1 MKLKHGISVLLSAVT
16 LLSVSVGMGEN
27 SKLPSLFKP
36 TAITAQASDYV
47 WSGAYGGKFSIMLEE
62 DVYLYF
68 SYVDA
73 AKSGATV
80 VGSGIGKADASITIP
95 DTVTFQGNEYQVTA
109 IADGAFQNQTN
120 LKYLYGLKYVEIIG
134 NNAFSGCTNLDYVS
148 IYATDKSGK
157 NKIKTIGDEAFMGC
171 AALTS
176 YITPSAENNT
186 IGKRAFSGCNK
197 MSYIFL
203 ENTSYIGEGA
213 FEYCY
218 NVNSINIQ
226 NTKITEIY
234 DNTFYDCTLTTE
246 IVLPDTLVKIGDYAF
261 YSCDKF
267 KEIYIPDSVTS
278 IGESAF
284 RACRS
289 LETVMMSENIE
300 TIDDHAFYGCD
311 MMNYFVCKNPDT
323 TFGNKAVGYDHN
335 RFYTGKKKDFTI
347 WGKGGKIKEYADSL
361 GFTYHDCSEA
371 PSLATKKV
379 KDYVWRAINT
389 ETNWS
394 ESDGTYYYNDF
405 HKPFVN
411 TWRYD
416 DEWEGSC
423 AGLAAASMLVYNDI
437 IEFDDFCVNYPTIN
451 SIPSGSVPDFTKSFV
466 NTLWVNQ
473 NGAYNS
479 IFGGSNSFNKRT
491 LRKIE
496 YLTYGQKS
504 AIFSAHKES
513 QSPGHAVMCFG
524 LEFKE
529 DAADKDT
536 NPQWNKMNVR
546 IMLSDNNR
554 NYVDAAD
561 YLYINTETG
570 EWGLG
575 KMLGAAA
582 KLTENF
588 QWNKTKTPYASFDLG
603 VDFIDVTGMTM
614 ENPTLI
620 TKQPEDAQAVNGKKV
635 KTSVIAT
642 GDGLTYQWYYRNPGA
657 SSFSASSVKKAE
669 YSTTI
674 TEKNTGRQVYCVI
687 KDKYGN
693 TIKTNTVT
701 LGMAVS
707 VSAQPEDASAA
718 IGKTV
723 SASVK
728 ATGDGLTYTWYVK
741 NPGGVKFTKSS
752 ITASTYS
759 FKMAANKD
767 GRQVYCVIK
776 DKYGNE
782 IGTDVIKLGAPV
794 KITKNLE
801 NISVRNGAGVEA
813 TVEAAGHGLTY
824 KWYYKNKSMSKFVE
838 STTVTTDTYSLEK
851 MTAARDG
858 RQIYC
863 VITDMFGNTVKT
875 NTVTLSIK

>member
-1 MKLKHGISVLLSAVT
+1 MKIKHGISALLSAVT

-27 SKLPSLFKP
+27 SNLPSFFEP

-47 WSGAYGGKFSIMLEE
+47 WSGAYGGKFSILLEE
-62 DVYLYF
+62 DVYLYL
-68 SYVDA
+68 SYADG
-73 AKSGATV
+73 SGATV

-95 DTVTFQGNEYQVTA
+95 DTVTFQGKEYQVTA
-109 IADGAFQNQTN
+109 IADGAFRNQTN
-120 LKYLYGLKYVEIIG
+120 LKYLYGLKYVEKIG

-213 FEYCY
+213 FEYC
-218 NVNSINIQ
+218 NSVNEINLKYT
-226 NTKITEIY
+226 NITDIY
-234 DNTFYDCTLTTE
+234 PNTFYDCCLAKE
-246 IVLPDTLVKIGDYAF
+246 IILPDTLVTIGDNAF
-261 YSCDKF
+261 YRCDKF
-267 KEIYIPDSVTS
+267 KEIFIPDSVTS
-278 IGESAF
+278 IGENAF
-284 RACRS
+284 RSCRS
-289 LETVMMSENIE
+289 LEMVMMSENIK
-300 TIDDHAFYGCD
+300 TIADHAFYGCD

-323 TFGNKAVGYDHN
+323 TFGKEAVGYDHN
-335 RFYTGKKKDFTI
+335 RFYTGKKKNFTI
-347 WGKGGKIKEYADSL
+347 WGKGGTIKEYADSL
-361 GFTYHDCSEA
+361 GFTYHDCSKA

-411 TWRYD
+411 TWKYD

-423 AGLAAASMLVYNDI
+423 SGLAAASMLVYNDI

-473 NGAYNS
+473 TSTYNS
-479 IFGGSNSFNKRT
+479 LFAGNEPFNKRV
-491 LRKIE
+491 LRKME
-496 YLTYGQKS
+496 YLTYAQKS
-504 AIFSAHKES
+504 AIFNAHKEP

-536 NPQWNKMNVR
+536 NPQWNKMNAR
-546 IMLSDNNR
+546 IMLTDNNR

-575 KMLGAAA
+575 KLLGAAS
-582 KLTENF
+582 KLTQSF
-588 QWNKTKTPYASFDLG
+588 QWNKNSTPNVSFDLG

-614 ENPTLI
+614 ENPTII
-620 TKQPEDAQAVNGKKV
+620 TKQPEDAQAANGKKV

-642 GDGLTYQWYYRNPGA
+642 GDGLTYQWYYRNPGKTE
-657 SSFSASSVKKAE
+657 FLPSSVKKAE

-674 TEKNTGRQVYCVI
+674 TASNAGRQVYCVI

-693 TIKTNTVT
+693 ELKTNTVT
-701 LGMAVS
+701 LGMALS
-707 VSAQPEDASAA
+707 VSAQPQNVSAE

-723 SASVK
+723 STSVK

-752 ITASTYS
+752 ITKNTYS
-759 FKMAANKD
+759 FKMTEEKD

-782 IGTDVIKLGAPV
+782 FGTDVVKLGTPV
-794 KITKNLE
+794 KITKNLTD
-801 NISVRNGAGVEA
+801 ISVKTGTKVETTVGV
-813 TVEAAGHGLTY
+813 TGHGLTY
-824 KWYYKNKSMSKFVE
+824 KWYYKNKSMTKFVE
-838 STTVTTDTYSLEK
+838 SSTVKSDTYTLDK
-851 MTAARDG
+851 MTSSRDG

-875 NTVTLSIK
+875 NTVTLSAK